1 MSNRRMDRNPARK
14 IEALARNAAWEALSL
29 VTKLDRLHHRRGF
42 SQRQRNRLMAPTT
55 TRIKA
60 KAAARA
66 AAVDLTGRA

>member
-14 IEALARNAAWEALSL
+14 IEALARNAAWEALPL
-29 VTKLDRLHHRRGF
+29 VTKLDRLHSRPGV
-42 SQRQRNRLMAPTT
+42 SKRQRDRLMAPTT

-66 AAVDLTGRA
+66 AAVAPGAA